1 MATIFLSDDDD
12 LFDIRRDNVFKA
24 VFGKDT
30 PESSGALSKLVS
42 ALIGRDVTI
51 ISLLANELS
60 IENIQD
66 RLLRFDINCR
76 AESGELINVE
86 MSLNPK
92 SFEHIRM
99 EFHVARLFSAQDIK
113 GIHRNYNNL
122 KQTYQITILAKG
134 NFFDDEEFLHNFEYY
149 DPEHQVSL
157 NGRTRIIS
165 LELSKLER
173 IVEKPVGEMSK
184 SEQWAVFF
192 EYLTHKEKRSRIN
205 EIVALEEGIAM
216 ASSVLVKVSKDEEER
231 ARIQRQEK
239 TEMDWASY
247 MAEAKEEGLQKGI
260 EKGQEKERKKLL
272 EMINQVNSLEELKQQ
287 LMSSQFLDVVS
298 LDS

>member
-1 MATIFLSDDDD
+1 MATVFLSEDDD

-24 VFGKDT
+24 VFARDT
-30 PESSGALSKLVS
+30 PESMGALSKLVS
-42 ALIGRDVTI
+42 ALIGKDVSI
-51 ISLLANELS
+51 VSLLANELS

-122 KQTYQITILAKG
+122 KETYQITILVKG
-134 NFFDDEEFLHNFEYY
+134 NFFSDEEFLHNFEYY
-149 DPEHQVSL
+149 DPEHLVPL
-157 NGRTRIIS
+157 GGRTRIIS
-165 LELSKLER
+165 LELSKLEK
-173 IVEKPVGEMSK
+173 VVDKPVGEMSK
-184 SEQWAVFF
+184 SEQWAVYM
-192 EYLTHKEKRSRIN
+192 EYLTDMSKRSKIN
-205 EIVALEEGIAM
+205 EIADCEEGIAM
-216 ASSVLVKVSKDEEER
+216 ANSVLIKVSKDEEER
-231 ARIQRQEK
+231 ARILRQEK

-247 MAEAKEEGLQKGI
+247 MAEAE
-260 EKGQEKERKKLL
+260 EKGLEKGRFKEREFILGLL
-272 EMINQVNSLEELKQQ
+272 NQGLTTEEIKQHLENQK
-287 LMSSQFLDVVS
+287 
-298 LDS
+298 

>member
-1 MATIFLSDDDD
+1 MATVFLSDDDD

-30 PESSGALSKLVS
+30 PESTGALSKLVS
-42 ALIGRDVTI
+42 ALIGRDITI

-60 IENIQD
+60 IENTRD
-66 RLLRFDINCR
+66 RQLRFDINCR

-86 MSLNPK
+86 MSLNPR

-113 GIHRNYNNL
+113 GVNRNYNDL
-122 KQTYQITILAKG
+122 KQAYQITILSKDR
-134 NFFDDEEFLHNFEYY
+134 FFSDEEFLHTFEYY
-149 DPEHQVSL
+149 DPEHHISL
-157 NGRTRIIS
+157 KGKTRIIS

-173 IVEKPVGEMSK
+173 VVEKPVGEMSK

-192 EYLTHKEKRSRIN
+192 EYLTSKEKRSRIN

-231 ARIQRQEK
+231 ARIMRQEK

-247 MAEAKEEGLQKGI
+247 MAEAEKE
-260 EKGQEKERKKLL
+260 GQEKERQKFL
-272 EMINQVNSLEELKQQ
+272 EMINKVSSLDELKEQ
-287 LMSSQFLDVVS
+287 LLKTQ
-298 LDS
+298 